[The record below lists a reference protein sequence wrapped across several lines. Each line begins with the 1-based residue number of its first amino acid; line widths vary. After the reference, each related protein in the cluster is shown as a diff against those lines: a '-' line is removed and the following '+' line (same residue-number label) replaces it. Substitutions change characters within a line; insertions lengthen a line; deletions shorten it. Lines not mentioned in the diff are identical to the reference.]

1 MIKVSFMCVN
11 TLYNYMGFITISIGA
26 SENKYTYIGG

>member
-1 MIKVSFMCVN
+1 MIKDSFMCVN
-11 TLYNYMGFITISIGA
+11 TLYNYKSFITISIGA